1 MTVNNDLL
9 LPPTGH
15 GHPDGRSGDAAVGVA
30 DLGVVGE
37 VADEADGGLGHDS
50 ALLGLPGRAVCPA
63 LGPGGRWMPW
73 HAKRPPGASR
83 GANRFGPV
91 WIRAAGRWS
100 ARVPAWLVGALAAG
114 GRACQDRPARSLHPG
129 RGGRA
134 RLSPR
139 GRLAACFRLVHQV
152 ESALRVYGLP
162 TGSCDVAQRVNR
174 PLGLPCLL
182 YLVVERVSMAELR
195 GGASTASAVSVT
207 CKPALSAGHFQPSN
221 RGLSAVRTGVS
232 PGRAGPSGA
241 KGCVLT
247 TGLCWMAPSAA
258 SPMCE
263 ARWRRSAR
271 PAATWRSG

>member
-129 RGGRA
+129 RGGRTRLPPRGPLGGLLQACPPGSVRPSGLWPADRQLRCGATCEPPAGPSLSALPGGRA
-134 RLSPR
+134 RLYGGAPR
-139 GRLAACFRLVHQV
+139 G
-152 ESALRVYGLP
+152 G
-162 TGSCDVAQRVNR
+162 
-174 PLGLPCLL
+174 
-182 YLVVERVSMAELR
+182 
-195 GGASTASAVSVT
+195 STASTESVT
-207 CKPALSAGHFQPSN
+207 CEPALSAGHFQPSN
-221 RGLSAVRTGVS
+221 RGLSAVRTGIS
-232 PGRAGPSGA
+232 PGHR
-241 KGCVLT
+241 
-247 TGLCWMAPSAA
+247 
-258 SPMCE
+258 
-263 ARWRRSAR
+263 
-271 PAATWRSG
+271 

>member
-1 MTVNNDLL
+1 MLKDRQGQAVE
-9 LPPTGH
+9 PTKSARSGS
-15 GHPDGRSGDAAVGVA
+15 GCRPLVGSGAGLVGRSACGWWSGMP
-30 DLGVVGE
+30 GPSGQIPPPWMRWE
-37 VADEADGGLGHDS
+37 SEAFTARALGGL
-50 ALLGLPGRAVCPA
+50 
-63 LGPGGRWMPW
+63 
-73 HAKRPPGASR
+73 
-83 GANRFGPV
+83 
-91 WIRAAGRWS
+91 
-100 ARVPAWLVGALAAG
+100 
-114 GRACQDRPARSLHPG
+114 
-129 RGGRA
+129 
-134 RLSPR
+134 
-139 GRLAACFRLVHQV
+139 FRLVHQV

-247 TGLCWMAPSAA
+247 TGLCWMAPVVA
-258 SPMCE
+258 SPRCE
-263 ARWRRSAR
+263 ERWRRSAR
-271 PAATWRSG
+271 PAATWRPG